1 MCNVLASEATS
12 QNSICR
18 SPRTPQHVDQFLNLS
33 LWYLDN
39 KSSVLSANG
48 CIVLFYLQPIYF
60 IGEKQFFL
68 RLLTSI
74 AHTYLGVISDL
85 HIFYEPWSSYNIC
98 TLFITSACNNTTSML
113 PCSFLRIYIFFRE
126 VLQQLLPAASPFMQ
140 YEYGS
145 ACGFASI
152 RNKWYPRRPI
162 KPLAK

>member
-18 SPRTPQHVDQFLNLS
+18 SPKTQRHVDQFLNLC

-39 KSSVLSANG
+39 KSSVLSVNG

-60 IGEKQFFL
+60 SGEKQFFL

-74 AHTYLGVISDL
+74 AHAYLGVISDL
-85 HIFYEPWSSYNIC
+85 HIFYEQWSSYNIC

-113 PCSFLRIYIFFRE
+113 QCSFLRIYFFSR
-126 VLQQLLPAASPFMQ
+126 SPPTTTT
-140 YEYGS
+140 S
-145 ACGFASI
+145 SI
-152 RNKWYPRRPI
+152 SIYAI
-162 KPLAK
+162 